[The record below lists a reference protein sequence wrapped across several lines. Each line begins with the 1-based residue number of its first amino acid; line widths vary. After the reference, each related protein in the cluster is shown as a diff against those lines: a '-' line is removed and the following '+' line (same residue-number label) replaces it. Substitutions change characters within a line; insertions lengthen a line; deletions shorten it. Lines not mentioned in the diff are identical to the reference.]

1 MPADLPAMTEQQ
13 QRWDQLLASRN
24 DLEPTGL
31 GGLAA
36 IFDPLRP
43 SLPEG
48 MVVVAQIGQSL
59 DGRIATHTGHSKYIN
74 GKAGLEHLHRLRAW
88 VDAVVVGVGTV
99 VADDPL
105 LTVRMVQGQHPVRVV
120 IDPFGRVPQSA
131 KIFAE
136 DGIETLIVTSLSSHW
151 ACSKSSLSQRVQ
163 AIVLPATD
171 RKISPAEILK
181 ALAQRGLHRI
191 LIEGG
196 AHTISSFMQA
206 NCLNRLHVI
215 VAPIILGSGRSGF
228 ELPLIDKV
236 DQALRP
242 VVTTHLLTEGEVLF
256 DCELKPSCQVSD

>member
-1 MPADLPAMTEQQ
+1 MPVDLTAMTDHQEQ
-13 QRWDQLLASRN
+13 WDQLLASRS
-24 DLEPTGL
+24 DLAPSGL
-31 GGLAA
+31 GRLAA

-43 SLPEG
+43 ASPEG
-48 MVVVAQIGQSL
+48 MVIVAQLGQSL

-74 GKAGLEHLHRLRAW
+74 GQAGLEHLHRLRAW

-105 LTVRMVQGQHPVRVV
+105 LTVRMVSGQHPVRVV
-120 IDPFGRVPQSA
+120 IDPLGRVPQSA
-131 KIFAE
+131 KIFSD
-136 DGIETLIVTSLSSHW
+136 DGVQTLIVTSLSSHW
-151 ACSKSSLSQRVQ
+151 ACSTSNPNPRIE
-163 AIVLPATD
+163 AIVLPAID
-171 RKISPAEILK
+171 KKIPPSDILS
-181 ALAQRGLHRI
+181 ALAKRGLRRI

-206 NCLNRLHVI
+206 GCLNRVHVI

-242 VVTTHLLTEGEVLF
+242 MVTTHLLTDGEVLF
-256 DCELKPSCQVSD
+256 DCAFKPAN